1 LLFGRRFGSAV
12 KVILDHQ
19 GLAVRLTDERLA
31 HILDHPEMV
40 GLEATIEE
48 TLKRPALVV
57 QSVSDEAARLYYR
70 FYPATR
76 AGDKFVC
83 VAVKVTGS
91 DGFALTAYLTDKPK
105 KGTVLWDANS

>member
-1 LLFGRRFGSAV
+1 MNGWPIFLITRS
-12 KVILDHQ
+12 
-19 GLAVRLTDERLA
+19 
-31 HILDHPEMV
+31 
-40 GLEATIEE
+40 
-48 TLKRPALVV
+48 
-57 QSVSDEAARLYYR
+57 

-91 DGFALTAYLTDKPK
+91 DAFALTAYLTDKPK